1 MTNDGFFAILYLTIK
16 PQLTKEVQNMQML
29 NVLILVSI
37 GLAIINFI
45 YSIVADECDGMQ
57 VFGFFV
63 GLTFYILAAVF
74 GGTWALA
81 IGLIYGVVGRFLFLG
96 KESNSK
102 TNPIKYLVSFVMG
115 ILFIIAIIRFDNGGA
130 VAQTITDG
138 VLLVK

>member
-1 MTNDGFFAILYLTIK
+1 
-16 PQLTKEVQNMQML
+16 MQML

-37 GLAIINFI
+37 GLALVGFI
-45 YSIVADECDGMQ
+45 YSIVADELEGKQ
-57 VFGFFV
+57 VFGFIV

-81 IGLIYGVVGRFLFLG
+81 IGLIYGVGGRFLFLG
-96 KESNSK
+96 NESNSK
-102 TNPIKYLVSFVMG
+102 THPIKYFVSFVMG

>member
-1 MTNDGFFAILYLTIK
+1 
-16 PQLTKEVQNMQML
+16 MQML

-37 GLAIINFI
+37 GLAIVSFF
-45 YSIVADECDGMQ
+45 YAIVTNELEAKDILGYI
-57 VFGFFV
+57 V

-81 IGLIYGVVGRFLFLG
+81 IGLIYGVGGQFLFLG

-102 TNPIKYLVSFVMG
+102 THPIKYLVSFVMG

>member
-1 MTNDGFFAILYLTIK
+1 
-16 PQLTKEVQNMQML
+16 ML

-37 GLAIINFI
+37 GVAAISFI
-45 YSIVADECDGMQ
+45 YAIVTNELEPKDILGYIC
-57 VFGFFV
+57 
-63 GLTFYILAAVF
+63 GLTFYTLAAVF

-81 IGLIYGVVGRFLFLG
+81 IGLIYGVGGRFLYLG

-102 TNPIKYLVSFVMG
+102 THPIKYLVSFVLG

>member
-1 MTNDGFFAILYLTIK
+1 
-16 PQLTKEVQNMQML
+16 MQML

-37 GLAIINFI
+37 GVAAINFI
-45 YSIVADECDGMQ
+45 YAIVANELEPKDVLGYIC
-57 VFGFFV
+57 

-74 GGTWALA
+74 GGTWALT
-81 IGLIYGVVGRFLFLG
+81 IGLIYGVGGRFLFLG
-96 KESNSK
+96 KEENSK
-102 TNPIKYLVSFVMG
+102 KHPIKYLVSFVMG

>member
-1 MTNDGFFAILYLTIK
+1 
-16 PQLTKEVQNMQML
+16 MQML

-37 GLAIINFI
+37 GLGIISFI
-45 YSIVADECDGMQ
+45 YEIVADECDGMQ

-81 IGLIYGVVGRFLFLG
+81 IGLIYGVGGRFLFLG

-102 TNPIKYLVSFVMG
+102 THPIKYLVSFVMG
-115 ILFIIAIIRFDNGGA
+115 ILFIIAIIRFDNCGA

>member
-1 MTNDGFFAILYLTIK
+1 
-16 PQLTKEVQNMQML
+16 MQML

-37 GLAIINFI
+37 GLAIVGFI
-45 YSIVADECDGMQ
+45 YSIVADADELDGMQ

-81 IGLIYGVVGRFLFLG
+81 IGLIYGVCGRFLFLG

-102 TNPIKYLVSFVMG
+102 THPIKYLVSFVMG

>member
-1 MTNDGFFAILYLTIK
+1 
-16 PQLTKEVQNMQML
+16 MQML

-37 GLAIINFI
+37 GLAIVGFI
-45 YSIVADECDGMQ
+45 YSLATDEYDGKQ
-57 VFGFFV
+57 IFGFIV

-81 IGLIYGVVGRFLFLG
+81 IGLIYGVAGRALFLG
-96 KESNSK
+96 NEVNSK
-102 TNPIKYLVSFVMG
+102 THPIKYLVSFVMA
-115 ILFIIAIIRFDNGGA
+115 ILFIIAIIHYDNGGA

>member
-1 MTNDGFFAILYLTIK
+1 
-16 PQLTKEVQNMQML
+16 MQML

-37 GLAIINFI
+37 GLAIIGFI
-45 YSIVADECDGMQ
+45 YSIIADELDAKQG
-57 VFGFFV
+57 FGFIV

-81 IGLIYGVVGRFLFLG
+81 IGLIYGVAGRALFLG
-96 KESNSK
+96 REENSK
-102 TNPIKYLVSFVMG
+102 THPFKYLVSFVMC

>member
-1 MTNDGFFAILYLTIK
+1 
-16 PQLTKEVQNMQML
+16 MQML

-37 GLAIINFI
+37 GIAVINFI
-45 YSIVADECDGMQ
+45 YAIVADEMDAKGI
-57 VFGFFV
+57 FGFIV
-63 GLTFYILAAVF
+63 GLTFYVLAAVF

-81 IGLIYGVVGRFLFLG
+81 IGLIYGVAGRAEFLG
-96 KESNSK
+96 NENNSK
-102 TNPIKYLVSFVMG
+102 THPIKYLVSFVMI

>member
-1 MTNDGFFAILYLTIK
+1 
-16 PQLTKEVQNMQML
+16 MQML

-37 GLAIINFI
+37 GVAAINFI
-45 YSIVADECDGMQ
+45 YAIVTNELEPKDILGYIM
-57 VFGFFV
+57 

-81 IGLIYGVVGRFLFLG
+81 IGLIYGVAGRAGFLG
-96 KESNSK
+96 NESNSK
-102 TNPIKYLVSFVMG
+102 KHPIKYLVSFTLAV
-115 ILFIIAIIRFDNGGA
+115 LFIIAIINYDNGGA